1 MFTRNQSFLCRTA
14 FRGIVNF
21 IELFFE
27 FQLAFFV
34 RKRIIEFTFDRK
46 LIRATRKSTDFR
58 KSLMFAKDDLT
69 PKQYEVLKQLLGFV
83 LENNYPPSIQQ
94 LCQLC
99 GVRSTSTIHFHLSA
113 LKKKGLIDWNPA
125 EKRAISVREDLRD
138 EYRSMYGDSSDDSG
152 NGDSSEAADEEEE
165 KRGVLP
171 MLGSIAAGS
180 PLQTLKDT
188 VERIDLSED
197 LCPPGCYALKVRG
210 TSMIEDHIM
219 DEDVVIINP
228 EARVR
233 EGDVVVALIDNE
245 TATLKRF
252 YREKDRIRLQPANSE
267 MEPIYVTDV
276 HIQGRVEAV
285 IRRY

>member
-1 MFTRNQSFLCRTA
+1 MT
-14 FRGIVNF
+14 
-21 IELFFE
+21 
-27 FQLAFFV
+27 
-34 RKRIIEFTFDRK
+34 
-46 LIRATRKSTDFR
+46 
-58 KSLMFAKDDLT
+58 MAKDDLT
-69 PKQYEVLKQLLGFV
+69 PKQREVLNQLLGFV

-99 GVRSTSTIHFHLSA
+99 GVSSTSTIHFHLSG

-138 EYRSMYGDSSDDSG
+138 AYRAMQGGSDEDGSQLSDADDS
-152 NGDSSEAADEEEE
+152 DEEETR
-165 KRGVLP
+165 RGVLP

-197 LCPPGCYALKVRG
+197 LCPPGCYALRVRG

>member
-1 MFTRNQSFLCRTA
+1 MF
-14 FRGIVNF
+14 
-21 IELFFE
+21 E
-27 FQLAFFV
+27 
-34 RKRIIEFTFDRK
+34 
-46 LIRATRKSTDFR
+46 
-58 KSLMFAKDDLT
+58 KDDLT
-69 PKQYEVLKQLLGFV
+69 PKQRDVLIKLLGFV

-99 GVRSTSTIHFHLSA
+99 GVSSTSTIHFHLSA

-125 EKRAISVREDLRD
+125 EKRAISIREDLRD
-138 EYRSMYGDSSDDSG
+138 AYRLSHSREDSSGELTEKATDD
-152 NGDSSEAADEEEE
+152 EEE

-171 MLGSIAAGS
+171 MLGAIAAGS

-197 LCPPGCYALKVRG
+197 VCPPGCYALKVRG

-219 DEDVVIINP
+219 DEDIVIINP
-228 EARVR
+228 QARVR

-276 HIQGRVEAV
+276 HVQGRVEAV

>member
-1 MFTRNQSFLCRTA
+1 MF
-14 FRGIVNF
+14 
-21 IELFFE
+21 
-27 FQLAFFV
+27 
-34 RKRIIEFTFDRK
+34 D
-46 LIRATRKSTDFR
+46 
-58 KSLMFAKDDLT
+58 KDDLT
-69 PKQYEVLKQLLGFV
+69 TKQREVLNQLMAFMF
-83 LENNYPPSIQQ
+83 ENHYPPSIQQ

-99 GVRSTSTIHFHLSA
+99 GVKSTSTIHFHLSG

-125 EKRAISVREDLRD
+125 EKRAISIREDLRD
-138 EYRSMYGDSSDDSG
+138 AYRAVQSRSVDEPSDLSG
-152 NGDSSEAADEEEE
+152 YAADLKEGDDAESDELSR

-171 MLGSIAAGS
+171 MLGAIAAGS
-180 PLQTLKDT
+180 PLQTIKDS

-197 LCPPGCYALKVRG
+197 VCPPGCYALKVRG

-252 YREKDRIRLQPANSE
+252 YREKDCIRLQPANSE
-267 MEPIYVTDV
+267 MDPIYVKDV
-276 HIQGRVEAV
+276 QIQGRVEAV

>member
-1 MFTRNQSFLCRTA
+1 M
-14 FRGIVNF
+14 I
-21 IELFFE
+21 
-27 FQLAFFV
+27 
-34 RKRIIEFTFDRK
+34 
-46 LIRATRKSTDFR
+46 
-58 KSLMFAKDDLT
+58 AKDDLT
-69 PKQYEVLKQLLGFV
+69 PKQREVLNQLLGFV

-99 GVRSTSTIHFHLSA
+99 GVSSTSTIHFHLSA

-125 EKRAISVREDLRD
+125 EKRAISIREDLRD
-138 EYRSMYGDSSDDSG
+138 DYRALRDGSDEDVSG
-152 NGDSSEAADEEEE
+152 ANADLNGNDEEER
-165 KRGVLP
+165 RGVLP

-197 LCPPGCYALKVRG
+197 LCPPGCYALRVRG

>member
-1 MFTRNQSFLCRTA
+1 MF
-14 FRGIVNF
+14 
-21 IELFFE
+21 E
-27 FQLAFFV
+27 
-34 RKRIIEFTFDRK
+34 
-46 LIRATRKSTDFR
+46 
-58 KSLMFAKDDLT
+58 KDDLT
-69 PKQYEVLKQLLGFV
+69 PKQSEVLTKLLGFV
-83 LENNYPPSIQQ
+83 HENNYPPSIQQ

-99 GVRSTSTIHFHLSA
+99 GVSSTSTIHFHLSA

-125 EKRAISVREDLRD
+125 EKRAISIREDLRD
-138 EYRSMYGDSSDDSG
+138 AYRAMLGRSESAHLETAE
-152 NGDSSEAADEEEE
+152 EAADDEEE

-197 LCPPGCYALKVRG
+197 LCPAGCYALKVRG

-219 DEDVVIINP
+219 DEDIVIINP
-228 EARVR
+228 QARVR

-252 YREKDRIRLQPANSE
+252 YREKDRVRLQPANSE

>member
-1 MFTRNQSFLCRTA
+1 M
-14 FRGIVNF
+14 I
-21 IELFFE
+21 
-27 FQLAFFV
+27 
-34 RKRIIEFTFDRK
+34 
-46 LIRATRKSTDFR
+46 
-58 KSLMFAKDDLT
+58 AKDDLT
-69 PKQYEVLKQLLGFV
+69 PKQREVLNQLLGFV

-99 GVRSTSTIHFHLSA
+99 GVSSTSTIHFHLSA

-125 EKRAISVREDLRD
+125 EKRAISIREDLRD
-138 EYRSMYGDSSDDSG
+138 EYRTLRGSSDEDVAGESADLNG
-152 NGDSSEAADEEEE
+152 NDEEER
-165 KRGVLP
+165 RGVLP

-197 LCPPGCYALKVRG
+197 LCPPGCYALRVRG

>member
-1 MFTRNQSFLCRTA
+1 MEMLPMTSP
-14 FRGIVNF
+14 
-21 IELFFE
+21 
-27 FQLAFFV
+27 
-34 RKRIIEFTFDRK
+34 
-46 LIRATRKSTDFR
+46 
-58 KSLMFAKDDLT
+58 DDLT
-69 PKQYEVLKQLLGFV
+69 PKQRDVLEKLLGFL

-99 GVRSTSTIHFHLSA
+99 GVSSTSTIHFHLSG
-113 LKKKGLIDWNPA
+113 LKKKGLIDWNPTS
-125 EKRAISVREDLRD
+125 KRAISVREDLRD
-138 EYRSMYGDSSDDSG
+138 AYRAQMGRDENATTAEDS
-152 NGDSSEAADEEEE
+152 EESNAE
-165 KRGVLP
+165 KMGVLP

-197 LCPPGCYALKVRG
+197 LCPSGCYALKVRG

-219 DEDVVIINP
+219 DEDIVIINP
-228 EARVR
+228 DVRIR

>member
-1 MFTRNQSFLCRTA
+1 MFL
-14 FRGIVNF
+14 
-21 IELFFE
+21 
-27 FQLAFFV
+27 
-34 RKRIIEFTFDRK
+34 
-46 LIRATRKSTDFR
+46 
-58 KSLMFAKDDLT
+58 KDDLT
-69 PKQYEVLKQLLGFV
+69 PKQRQVLNQLLAFV

-99 GVRSTSTIHFHLSA
+99 GVSSTSTIHFHLSG

-125 EKRAISVREDLRD
+125 EKRAISIREDLRD
-138 EYRSMYGDSSDDSG
+138 EFRSARASSLEDV
-152 NGDSSEAADEEEE
+152 AAPLDEVDGKEE
-165 KRGVLP
+165 KMGVLP

-180 PLQTLKDT
+180 PLQTLKDI
-188 VERIDLSED
+188 VEHIDLSED

-219 DEDVVIINP
+219 DEDVVIVNP
-228 EARVR
+228 QARVR

-252 YREKDRIRLQPANSE
+252 YREKDRIRLQPANAE

-285 IRRY
+285 IRKY

>member
-1 MFTRNQSFLCRTA
+1 MT
-14 FRGIVNF
+14 
-21 IELFFE
+21 ELLFE
-27 FQLAFFV
+27 
-34 RKRIIEFTFDRK
+34 
-46 LIRATRKSTDFR
+46 
-58 KSLMFAKDDLT
+58 KDDLT
-69 PKQYEVLKQLLGFV
+69 PKQREVLNQLLGFV
-83 LENNYPPSIQQ
+83 TENTYPPSIQQ

-99 GVRSTSTIHFHLSA
+99 GVSSTSTIHFHLSA

-125 EKRAISVREDLRD
+125 EKRAISIREDVRD
-138 EYRSMYGDSSDDSG
+138 AYRESRDSELEPSSG
-152 NGDSSEAADEEEE
+152 EKGLKTASSGRNNNSRRGSSAEDTEATENR
-165 KRGVLP
+165 RGVLP
-171 MLGSIAAGS
+171 MLGAIAAGS

-197 LCPPGCYALKVRG
+197 LCPPGCYALRVRG

-219 DEDVVIINP
+219 DEDIVIINP

-233 EGDVVVALIDNE
+233 EGDVVVALIDQE

-252 YREKDRIRLQPANSE
+252 YREKNRIRLQPANAE

>member
-1 MFTRNQSFLCRTA
+1 MF
-14 FRGIVNF
+14 
-21 IELFFE
+21 
-27 FQLAFFV
+27 
-34 RKRIIEFTFDRK
+34 D
-46 LIRATRKSTDFR
+46 
-58 KSLMFAKDDLT
+58 KDDLT
-69 PKQYEVLKQLLGFV
+69 PKQSEVLKKLLGFV
-83 LENNYPPSIQQ
+83 HENSYPPSIQQ

-99 GVRSTSTIHFHLSA
+99 GVSSTSTIHFHLSA
-113 LKKKGLIDWNPA
+113 LKKKGLIDWNPT
-125 EKRAISVREDLRD
+125 EKRAISIREDLRD
-138 EYRSMYGDSSDDSG
+138 AYRASIEPMDAVDSKA
-152 NGDSSEAADEEEE
+152 EAADDEEE

-171 MLGSIAAGS
+171 MLGAIAAGS
-180 PLQTLKDT
+180 PLQTTKDT

-219 DEDVVIINP
+219 DEDIVIINP
-228 EARVR
+228 EVRVR

>member
-1 MFTRNQSFLCRTA
+1 MS
-14 FRGIVNF
+14 
-21 IELFFE
+21 E
-27 FQLAFFV
+27 
-34 RKRIIEFTFDRK
+34 
-46 LIRATRKSTDFR
+46 
-58 KSLMFAKDDLT
+58 LMFENDDLT
-69 PKQYEVLKQLLGFV
+69 PKQREVLSQLLGFV
-83 LENNYPPSIQQ
+83 TENSYPPSIQQ

-99 GVRSTSTIHFHLSA
+99 GVSSTSTIHFHLSA

-125 EKRAISVREDLRD
+125 EKRAISIREDVRD
-138 EYRSMYGDSSDDSG
+138 AYRAARGMGEDTSH
-152 NGDSSEAADEEEE
+152 SEAEDFGKPSARGDKASRRTRRLQNTAGGDPIETANETEQG
-165 KRGVLP
+165 RGVLP
-171 MLGSIAAGS
+171 MLGAIAAGS

-197 LCPPGCYALKVRG
+197 LCPPGCYALRVRG

-219 DEDVVIINP
+219 DEDIVIINP

-233 EGDVVVALIDNE
+233 EGDVVVALIDQE

-252 YREKDRIRLQPANSE
+252 YPEKDRIRLQPANSE

-276 HIQGRVEAV
+276 HIQGKVEAV

>member
-1 MFTRNQSFLCRTA
+1 MF
-14 FRGIVNF
+14 
-21 IELFFE
+21 
-27 FQLAFFV
+27 
-34 RKRIIEFTFDRK
+34 D
-46 LIRATRKSTDFR
+46 
-58 KSLMFAKDDLT
+58 KDDLT
-69 PKQYEVLKQLLGFV
+69 PKQRDVLKELLGFV
-83 LENNYPPSIQQ
+83 HENSYPPSIQQ
-94 LCQLC
+94 LCQRC
-99 GVRSTSTIHFHLSA
+99 GVSSTSTIHFHLSA

-125 EKRAISVREDLRD
+125 EKRAISIREDLRD
-138 EYRSMYGDSSDDSG
+138 AYRSSLDPVELGEASA
-152 NGDSSEAADEEEE
+152 EAADDEEE

-171 MLGSIAAGS
+171 MLGAIAAGS
-180 PLQTLKDT
+180 PLQTLKDS

-210 TSMIEDHIM
+210 SSMIEDHIM
-219 DEDVVIINP
+219 DEDIVIINP

-252 YREKDRIRLQPANSE
+252 YREKDRIRLQPANAE

>member
-1 MFTRNQSFLCRTA
+1 MF
-14 FRGIVNF
+14 
-21 IELFFE
+21 E
-27 FQLAFFV
+27 
-34 RKRIIEFTFDRK
+34 
-46 LIRATRKSTDFR
+46 
-58 KSLMFAKDDLT
+58 KDDLT
-69 PKQYEVLKQLLGFV
+69 PKQHDVLMQLLGFV
-83 LENNYPPSIQQ
+83 YENNYPPSIQQ

-99 GVRSTSTIHFHLSA
+99 GVSSTSTIHFHLSA

-125 EKRAISVREDLRD
+125 EKRAISIREDLRD
-138 EYRSMYGDSSDDSG
+138 AYRLSQSRDESDSAESER
-152 NGDSSEAADEEEE
+152 NPRRNATKTLKTMEEAATDDEEA

-171 MLGSIAAGS
+171 MLGAIAAGS

-197 LCPPGCYALKVRG
+197 VCPPGCYALKVRG

-219 DEDVVIINP
+219 DEDIVIINP
-228 EARVR
+228 QARVR

>member
-1 MFTRNQSFLCRTA
+1 MT
-14 FRGIVNF
+14 
-21 IELFFE
+21 ELLFE
-27 FQLAFFV
+27 ND
-34 RKRIIEFTFDRK
+34 E
-46 LIRATRKSTDFR
+46 
-58 KSLMFAKDDLT
+58 LT
-69 PKQYEVLKQLLGFV
+69 PKQREVLNQLLGFV
-83 LENNYPPSIQQ
+83 TENTYPPSIQQ

-99 GVRSTSTIHFHLSA
+99 GVSSTSTIHFHLSA

-125 EKRAISVREDLRD
+125 EKRAISIREDIRD
-138 EYRSMYGDSSDDSG
+138 AYRAALTSGFDNDASDRSSSSG
-152 NGDSSEAADEEEE
+152 NLFSRHKHSGAYTAVESPTDERAAR
-165 KRGVLP
+165 RGVLP
-171 MLGSIAAGS
+171 MLGAIAAGS

-197 LCPPGCYALKVRG
+197 LCPPGCYALRVRG

-219 DEDVVIINP
+219 DEDIVIINP
-228 EARVR
+228 DARVR
-233 EGDVVVALIDNE
+233 EGDVVVALIDQE

-285 IRRY
+285 IRKY

>member
-1 MFTRNQSFLCRTA
+1 
-14 FRGIVNF
+14 
-21 IELFFE
+21 
-27 FQLAFFV
+27 
-34 RKRIIEFTFDRK
+34 
-46 LIRATRKSTDFR
+46 
-58 KSLMFAKDDLT
+58 MFAKDDLT
-69 PKQYEVLKQLLGFV
+69 PKQKEVLNQLLAFV

-99 GVRSTSTIHFHLSA
+99 GVSSTSTIHFHLSA

-125 EKRAISVREDLRD
+125 EKRAISIREDLRD
-138 EYRSMYGDSSDDSG
+138 EYRSMLRHSSDDR
-152 NGDSSEAADEEEE
+152 NDALNAADEEEE
-165 KRGVLP
+165 TEKENKIGVLP

-180 PLQTLKDT
+180 PLQTVKDSI
-188 VERIDLSED
+188 ERIDLSED
-197 LCPPGCYALKVRG
+197 ICPPGCYALKVRG

-228 EARVR
+228 QARVR
-233 EGDVVVALIDNE
+233 EGDVVVALIDSE

-285 IRRY
+285 IRKY